1 MAARFKGLPT
11 PGATAFFTDRS
22 AMKPQLL
29 QLNPILIP
37 AINDTLAALYTV
49 HKLFEITDAETW
61 LRAHGAAI
69 EAAITGGHTGISQA
83 MLEQLPNLKVVA
95 VNGVGTDAVDL
106 AYCRARGLP
115 VTATLGAL
123 TEDVADL
130 AIGLLIAAC
139 RNICAGD
146 RFVRDGQWEL
156 HPQPSAIPLAR
167 RFSGMSVG
175 IVGMGRVGRAVAVR
189 AAAFGCTIRYTDLRA
204 MPDVA
209 HAFVPDL
216 IALARGA
223 DALVLCAAAD
233 SAEGIVN
240 AAVLDALGPRGF
252 LVNVARGRLVNEA
265 DLTAALVAG
274 RIAGAGLDVFVDE
287 PRVPLALRQHG
298 AVTLQAHRASATWE
312 TRTAMGEMVLEAVA
326 QALAGQRPSMSLTT

>member
-1 MAARFKGLPT
+1 
-11 PGATAFFTDRS
+11 
-22 AMKPQLL
+22 MKPQVL

-37 AINDTLAALYTV
+37 AINDKLASLYAV
-49 HKLFEITDAETW
+49 HKHFELPDPEGW
-61 LRAHGAAI
+61 LRQHGASIDAV
-69 EAAITGGHTGISQA
+69 ITGGHTGIPRA
-83 MLEQLPNLKVVA
+83 MLEQLPSLKVVA
-95 VNGVGTDAVDL
+95 INGVGTDAVDL
-106 AYCRARGLP
+106 AYCRERALP

-123 TEDVADL
+123 TQDVADL

-139 RNICAGD
+139 RNLCAGD

-167 RFSGMSVG
+167 RFSGMRVG

-189 AAAFGCTIRYTDLRA
+189 AAAFGCPIAYTDLRA
-204 MPDVA
+204 MDDVA
-209 HAFVPDL
+209 HRFVPNLPD
-216 IALARGA
+216 LARES

-233 SAEGIVN
+233 RAEGIVD

-265 DLTAALVAG
+265 DLARALTEG

-287 PRVPLALRQHG
+287 PRVPPALRRSDRT
-298 AVTLQAHRASATWE
+298 TLQAHRASATWE
-312 TRTAMGEMVLEAVA
+312 TRTAMGEMVLASIA
-326 QALAGQRPSMSLTT
+326 QALSGERPAMSLTT

>member
-1 MAARFKGLPT
+1 
-11 PGATAFFTDRS
+11 
-22 AMKPQLL
+22 MKPEVL

-37 AINDTLAALYTV
+37 AINDKLASLYV
-49 HKLFEITDAETW
+49 MHRHFELPEPEAW
-61 LRAHGAAI
+61 LREHGASIDAV
-69 EAAITGGHTGISQA
+69 ITGGHTGISRA
-83 MLEQLPNLKVVA
+83 MLERLPSLKVVA

-106 AYCRARGLP
+106 AYCRERRLP

-139 RNICAGD
+139 RNLCAGD

-156 HPQPSAIPLAR
+156 HPQPSALPLAR
-167 RFSGMSVG
+167 RFSGMRIG

-189 AAAFGCTIRYTDLRA
+189 AAAFGCPIHYTDLRA
-204 MPDVA
+204 MDDVA
-209 HAFVPDL
+209 HRFVPRLVD
-216 IALARGA
+216 LARES

-233 SAEGIVN
+233 QAEGIVD

-265 DLTAALVAG
+265 DLTQALAAG

-287 PRVPLALRQHG
+287 PRVPAALRDSDR
-298 AVTLQAHRASATWE
+298 VTLQAHRASATWE
-312 TRTAMGEMVLEAVA
+312 TRTAMGEMVIDSLVHAT
-326 QALAGQRPSMSLTT
+326 AGQRPTMSLTT

>member
-1 MAARFKGLPT
+1 
-11 PGATAFFTDRS
+11 
-22 AMKPQLL
+22 MKPQLL

-37 AINDTLAALYTV
+37 AINDKLASLYTV
-49 HKLFEITDAETW
+49 HKFFEVTDQGAW
-61 LRAHGAAI
+61 LREHGASI
-69 EAAITGGHTGISQA
+69 DAAITGGHTGISQA
-83 MLEQLPNLKVVA
+83 MLEQLPGLKVVA

-139 RNICAGD
+139 RNLCAGD
-146 RFVRDGQWEL
+146 RFVRDGQWVL

-167 RFSGMSVG
+167 RFSGMRVG
-175 IVGMGRVGRAVAVR
+175 IVGMGRVGRAVAAR
-189 AAAFGCTIRYTDLRA
+189 AAAFGCPISYTDLRP
-204 MPDVA
+204 MDDVPYQ
-209 HAFVPDL
+209 FVPNLADL
-216 IALARGA
+216 AHDA

-233 SAEGIVN
+233 KAEGIVN
-240 AAVLDALGPRGF
+240 AAVLEALGPRGF

-265 DLTAALVAG
+265 DLTEALAAG

-287 PRVPLALRQHG
+287 PRVPLALRQSDS
-298 AVTLQAHRASATWE
+298 VTLQAHRASATWE
-312 TRTAMGEMVLEAVA
+312 TRTAMGEMVLESIA
-326 QALAGQRPSMSLTT
+326 QALAGERPTMSLTT

>member
-1 MAARFKGLPT
+1 
-11 PGATAFFTDRS
+11 
-22 AMKPQLL
+22 MKPQVL

-37 AINDTLAALYTV
+37 AINDKLAQLYTV
-49 HKLFEITDAETW
+49 HRHFESADGDAW
-61 LRAHGAAI
+61 LREHGASVDAV
-69 EAAITGGHTGISQA
+69 ITGGHTGIPRA
-83 MLEQLPNLKVVA
+83 MLDQLPNLKVVA

-106 AYCRARGLP
+106 AHCRARGLP

-139 RNICAGD
+139 RNLCAGD

-156 HPQPSAIPLAR
+156 RPQPSAIPLAR
-167 RFSGMSVG
+167 RFSGMRVG
-175 IVGMGRVGRAVAVR
+175 IVGMGRVGRAVAQR
-189 AAAFGCTIRYTDLRA
+189 AAAFGCAIRYTDLRA
-204 MPDVA
+204 MEDVA
-209 HAFVPDL
+209 HEFVPDL
-216 IALARGA
+216 RDLARGS

-233 SAEGIVN
+233 KAEGIVD

-274 RIAGAGLDVFVDE
+274 SIAGAGLDVFVDE
-287 PRVPLALRQHG
+287 PRVPLALRERDN
-298 AVTLQAHRASATWE
+298 VTLQAHRASATWE
-312 TRTAMGEMVLEAVA
+312 TRTAMGEMVLAAIA
-326 QALAGQRPSMSLTT
+326 QALAGERPAMSLTT

>member
-1 MAARFKGLPT
+1 
-11 PGATAFFTDRS
+11 
-22 AMKPQLL
+22 MKPQVL

-37 AINDTLAALYTV
+37 AINDKLASLYVV
-49 HKLFEITDAETW
+49 HKHFEATDPEAW
-61 LRAHGAAI
+61 LREHGASIDAV
-69 EAAITGGHTGISQA
+69 ITGGHTGVSRA
-83 MLEQLPNLKVVA
+83 MLDQLPGLKVVA

-106 AYCRARGLP
+106 AYCRDRGLP

-139 RNICAGD
+139 RNLCAGD

-156 HPQPSAIPLAR
+156 HPQPGAIPLAR
-167 RFSGMSVG
+167 RFSGMRVG
-175 IVGMGRVGRAVAVR
+175 IVGMGRVGRAVAAR
-189 AAAFGCTIRYTDLRA
+189 AAAFGCPIRYTDLRV
-204 MPDVA
+204 MDDVA
-209 HAFVPDL
+209 HRFMPSLVD
-216 IALARGA
+216 LARES

-233 SAEGIVN
+233 QAEAFVN

-265 DLTAALVAG
+265 DLTQALADG

-287 PRVPLALRQHG
+287 PRVPLALRQSDS
-298 AVTLQAHRASATWE
+298 VTLQAHRASATWE
-312 TRTAMGEMVLEAVA
+312 TRTAMAEMVLASVA
-326 QALAGQRPSMSLTT
+326 QALRGERPAMSLTT

>member
-1 MAARFKGLPT
+1 MESTFNAKRPAH
-11 PGATAFFTDRS
+11 
-22 AMKPQLL
+22 MKPQIL

-37 AINDTLAALYTV
+37 AINDELAALYEV
-49 HKLFEITDAETW
+49 HKFFEIADQAAW
-61 LRAHGAAI
+61 LQTHGASI
-69 EAAITGGHTGISQA
+69 EAVITGGHTGISRA
-83 MLEQLPNLKVVA
+83 MLEQLPSLKVVA

-106 AYCRARGLP
+106 AYCRERGLP

-156 HPQPSAIPLAR
+156 HPSPSAIPLAR
-167 RFSGMSVG
+167 RFSGMNVG
-175 IVGMGRVGRAVAVR
+175 IVGMGRVGRAVATR
-189 AAAFGCTIRYTDLRA
+189 AAAFGCPIRYTDLA
-204 MPDVA
+204 PMADVP
-209 HAFVPDL
+209 HAFVADL
-216 IALARGA
+216 RDLARA
-223 DALVLCAAAD
+223 SDALVLCAAAD
-233 SAEGIVN
+233 KAEGIVD

-265 DLTAALVAG
+265 DLAEAITAR

-287 PRVPLALRQHG
+287 PRVPLALRQSDRT
-298 AVTLQAHRASATWE
+298 TLQAHRASATWE
-312 TRTAMGEMVLEAVA
+312 TRTAMARMVLDSVA
-326 QALAGQRPSMSLTT
+326 QGLAGQRPTMSLTT

>member
-1 MAARFKGLPT
+1 MLILYINI
-11 PGATAFFTDRS
+11 DRRINRYDHA
-22 AMKPQLL
+22 AMKPQVL

-37 AINDTLAALYTV
+37 AINEQLASRYTV
-49 HKLFEITDAETW
+49 HRYFEAADGDAL
-61 LRAHGAAI
+61 LREHGATISAVV
-69 EAAITGGHTGISQA
+69 TGGHTGISRS
-83 MLEQLPNLKVVA
+83 MLERLPALKVVA

-106 AYCRARGLP
+106 AYCRERGLP

-123 TEDVADL
+123 TDDVADL

-139 RNICAGD
+139 RNLGAGD

-167 RFSGMSVG
+167 RFSGMRVG
-175 IVGMGRVGRAVAVR
+175 IVGMGRVGRAVATR
-189 AAAFGCTIRYTDLRA
+189 AAAFGCAISYTDLRP
-204 MPDVA
+204 MDDMA
-209 HAFVPDL
+209 HRFVPEL
-216 IALARGA
+216 VQLARDS

-233 SAEGIVN
+233 KAEGIVD

-265 DLTAALVAG
+265 DLTQALAAG

-287 PRVPLALRQHG
+287 PRVPLALRQSG
-298 AVTLQAHRASATWE
+298 NVTLQAHRASATWE
-312 TRTAMGEMVLEAVA
+312 TRTAMGEMVLASIA
-326 QALAGQRPSMSLTT
+326 QALAGERPALSLTT